1 MRMPIYLLFVYT
13 VETSL
18 CYGRLASRGVGGRA
32 RFRAA
37 LQYGAIRLFL
47 GRAILALLSDF
58 ALQNAAEG
66 LLFAVFV
73 PIRWLEWS
81 LTDVLIVKRTP
92 VSLTSYLVA
101 DRRANVWR
109 VVGVTASCLVDFWG
123 LLLGLRV
130 SELWV

>member
-1 MRMPIYLLFVYT
+1 MRTPIYLLFVYT

-18 CYGRLASRGVGGRA
+18 CYGRLASRGMGGRA

-37 LQYGAIRLFL
+37 LRYGAIRLFL

-81 LTDVLIVKRTP
+81 LIDVLIAKGNPASRRLFLAED
-92 VSLTSYLVA
+92 S
-101 DRRANVWR
+101 RANVWR
-109 VVGVTASCLVDFWG
+109 AEGVVASSLVDIGG
-123 LLLGLRV
+123 LLLGVRV